1 MDHEL
6 NKFHLSKIQY
16 RKLLETRIIRVTT
29 VDAVDVD
36 VADHAQADHAQARA
50 LYMLYFQAETTIIM
64 SLNSE
69 SDMEDVRSRKV
80 YTTLLARA
88 KGILSVLPAVTRP
101 VHTARRAGQHT
112 IYMKTVNSAFQHDLI
127 RHGHGM
133 RYT

>member
-1 MDHEL
+1 MEI
-6 NKFHLSKIQY
+6 NSTSQN
-16 RKLLETRIIRVTT
+16 
-29 VDAVDVD
+29 
-36 VADHAQADHAQARA
+36 A
-50 LYMLYFQAETTIIM
+50 LYMLYFQAETTIIV

-88 KGILSVLPAVTRP
+88 KGILSVLPAAMRP
-101 VHTARRAGQHT
+101 VHIARRAGQRT

-133 RYT
+133 RYAYGPVNRGKLNTLVAYRELNCCTPKMSAANN